1 MGRNI
6 WQSEHPAAMIQAIH
20 GIVKNGLNV
29 KEALELY
36 DDVKIKVIDRLLHLI
51 NTKLIFTIRKSP
63 YLTYGLSLTFLII
76 SIWPAL
82 YRSRTFQTISPRS
95 PNVL

>member
-29 KEALELY
+29 KKALELY
-36 DDVKIKVIDRLLHLI
+36 DDVKTKVKDRLLHLNIYKI
-51 NTKLIFTIRKSP
+51 NI
-63 YLTYGLSLTFLII
+63 YY
-76 SIWPAL
+76 
-82 YRSRTFQTISPRS
+82 
-95 PNVL
+95 

>member
-29 KEALELY
+29 KEALQLY
-36 DDVKIKVIDRLLHLI
+36 EDVKIKTNYYTLLVATYTVYEIYIDDSTQHIDLP
-51 NTKLIFTIRKSP
+51 TILFMKHP
-63 YLTYGLSLTFLII
+63 L
-76 SIWPAL
+76 
-82 YRSRTFQTISPRS
+82 
-95 PNVL
+95 N

>member
-1 MGRNI
+1 MLKWVLILLKRITVKDSKNNEHMPAPVVIAGGPKLDSIEDALNITYNAAPEGAIGVDMGRNI

-36 DDVKIKVIDRLLHLI
+36 DDVK
-51 NTKLIFTIRKSP
+51 N
-63 YLTYGLSLTFLII
+63 
-76 SIWPAL
+76 
-82 YRSRTFQTISPRS
+82 
-95 PNVL
+95 

>member
-51 NTKLIFTIRKSP
+51 NTKSIFTIRKSP
-63 YLTYGLSLTFLII
+63 
-76 SIWPAL
+76 
-82 YRSRTFQTISPRS
+82 
-95 PNVL
+95 

>member
-1 MGRNI
+1 MPCPSRHRRWPKLDSIEDALNITYNALQEGAIGVDMGRNI

-36 DDVKIKVIDRLLHLI
+36 DDVK
-51 NTKLIFTIRKSP
+51 N
-63 YLTYGLSLTFLII
+63 
-76 SIWPAL
+76 
-82 YRSRTFQTISPRS
+82 
-95 PNVL
+95 

>member
-29 KEALELY
+29 KEALQLY
-36 DDVKIKVIDRLLHLI
+36 EDVKIKT
-51 NTKLIFTIRKSP
+51 NE
-63 YLTYGLSLTFLII
+63 
-76 SIWPAL
+76 
-82 YRSRTFQTISPRS
+82 QTIAFKEKPIC
-95 PNVL
+95 